1 MMEPLVSTLR
11 LRARHAGRFSALA
24 LLSLSLGMAGAA
36 QAAPGAGD
44 RAPRDFGVT
53 LAGEAVTL
61 EKYPGKVVVV
71 SFWATW
77 CAYCL
82 KELPALEALQQVAA
96 VHGLEVVAVNT
107 ESRLEF
113 RKIERQLR
121 SLTFKMT
128 YDPDKKSAS
137 SYGVSG
143 IPHLVIIGRDG
154 RIVQVYRGYGEESLE
169 HIVAA
174 VNRALLAKPD
184 GAE

>member
-1 MMEPLVSTLR
+1 MIEQAISTLR
-11 LRARHAGRFSALA
+11 CRARRAARGLRLA
-24 LLSLSLGMAGAA
+24 LLSLALGMAGAV

-44 RAPRDFGVT
+44 MAPPDFGVT
-53 LAGEAVTL
+53 LGGDAITL
-61 EKYPGKVVVV
+61 DKYPGKVVVV

-77 CAYCL
+77 CAYCM
-82 KELPALEALQQVAA
+82 KELPALEALQQVAS

-128 YDPDKKSAS
+128 YDPDKKAAKA
-137 SYGVSG
+137 YGVSG

-154 RIVQVYRGYGEESLE
+154 RIVQVYRGYGEESLD

-174 VNRALLAKPD
+174 INKALVARPD